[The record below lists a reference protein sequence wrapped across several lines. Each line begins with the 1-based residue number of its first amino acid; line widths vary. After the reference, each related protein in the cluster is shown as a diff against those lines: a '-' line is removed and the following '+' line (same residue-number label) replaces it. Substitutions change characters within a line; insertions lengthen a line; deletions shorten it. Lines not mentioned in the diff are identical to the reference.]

1 MNQLNIITQLAIK
14 QWEIVTNHATKLL
27 SQMPDEVLDRQIAP
41 NRNTGNY
48 IMGHLIA
55 LHDAI
60 PELLGNGQ
68 AVHPELNEFY
78 FKQPD
83 SIDKNPVAV
92 QELRLLWNDTHERVT
107 GLIKSLPEKLWLERH
122 TAMTDEDFEA
132 NPLRNK
138 LSILINR
145 TNHFSYHVGQLRL
158 LGA

>member
-1 MNQLNIITQLAIK
+1 MDQTSIAIQIAIK

-27 SQMPDEVLDRQIAP
+27 GQMSDEALAGQIAP
-41 NRNTGNY
+41 NKNTGSY

-60 PELLGNGQ
+60 PQFLGIGQ
-68 AVHPELNEFY
+68 TEYPELADIY
-78 FKQPD
+78 LKQSEGKSEHP
-83 SIDKNPVAV
+83 KTV
-92 QELRLLWNDTHERVT
+92 QELRQMWLNTHERVT
-107 GLIKSLPEKLWLERH
+107 VLIKELPDHLWLTRH

-158 LGA
+158 LMG